1 MVPQQLQGYVVSDEL
16 KGWPCKIGTN
26 GEEMVMV
33 YFKELYSN
41 SEEMRKI
48 RKRNWV

>member
-1 MVPQQLQGYVVSDEL
+1 
-16 KGWPCKIGTN
+16 
-26 GEEMVMV
+26 MVMV